1 MAWPI
6 DPDEGFF
13 QSRSVDAFGADTG
26 GRRNPH
32 TGVDFA
38 PHKIGAPIPVY
49 AVETGT
55 VFYVGG
61 SAKAGSGPGLNVRI
75 EHPSGFW
82 LYGHLSR
89 IDVRNGQPVKAG
101 QRLGLMGASGGTN
114 GVHLHV
120 TRFTTK
126 AAALANAVP
135 SMKAG
140 RSVTAWAKAN
150 NLADPMPVI
159 SRPAPAKPAAPII
172 PVPEEDSMPVI
183 ARTTNP
189 KPYAPQYFFVTD
201 AGIAPIK
208 VDESPQLRALQQ
220 VLAAMHEARKQGVT
234 TIAVSV
240 FQLRTLRDFT
250 NVAAGRDP
258 FVPDIHAA

>member
-6 DPDEGFF
+6 DPAEGFF

-75 EHPSGFW
+75 EHPSGYW

-89 IDVRNGQPVKAG
+89 IDVRNGQTVKAG

-159 SRPAPAKPAAPII
+159 SRPAPAKPATPTI
-172 PVPEEDSMPVI
+172 PVPEEDSMPII
-183 ARTTNP
+183 ARTTNA
-189 KPYAPQYFFVTD
+189 KPGEPQYFAVTEG
-201 AGIAPIK
+201 GIAPFGRT
-208 VDESPQLRALQQ
+208 ESKALTAFRQ
-220 VLAAMHEARKQGVT
+220 VLTAMNAARDAGVT
-234 TIAVSV
+234 DIAVSV
-240 FQLRTLRDFT
+240 YQMRTYRDYV
-250 NVAAGRDP
+250 NQANGRAP
-258 FVPDIHAA
+258 YKPDVHAA